1 MSFRILHTADWHLG
15 KVLYE
20 HELLEDQAAFL
31 DQLLDY
37 LFREKAEGR
46 AYDAVVVSG
55 DIYDTANPSS
65 AAMNLLDSFYVKFA
79 QNNKGTHLF
88 IIKGNHDS
96 LRVGLNKNFLK
107 MAGIHLSA
115 ESTSITEPVV
125 LEKDGEKLCV
135 YQLPFL
141 SQVNP
146 VEFEGDEKGR
156 IHSQGEMIAEACR
169 QIKEAHEKN
178 YGNELSLLSAHLT
191 TFGSIKSAYDD
202 NSVGTI
208 DEVDSALFE
217 PFDYTALGHIH
228 KLQKCGKTGRVWYS
242 GSPLPYY
249 FDSSNETFFLDLTL
263 EKGKEPVISKV
274 AVDLLHKVERLEGK
288 ISEYLSSDESF
299 INLHKDNYLEF
310 IYTDEV
316 LEPNAITKLKKIFP
330 LALSFRPKSSQ
341 SRRDETLEAIESRQ
355 STFNDPSLYF
365 DAFFKENFGD
375 SISDP
380 ELHQKAKEL
389 FITLAGEIDNP
400 ETDDFELTGED

>member
-1 MSFRILHTADWHLG
+1 LSFRILHTADWHLG

-20 HELLEDQAAFL
+20 HELLEDQALFL

-37 LFREKAEGR
+37 LAKEKASGNS
-46 AYDAVVVSG
+46 YDAVVVSG
-55 DIYDTANPSS
+55 DIYDTANPSA
-65 AAMNLLDSFYVKFA
+65 AAMNLLDSFYVRFA
-79 QNNKGTHLF
+79 QNNNGTHLF

-96 LRVGLNKNFLK
+96 LRVGLNKSFLE

-115 ESTSITEPVV
+115 ESSSIKEPVV
-125 LEKDGEKLCV
+125 LEKGDEKLCI

-156 IHSQGEMIAEACR
+156 IHSQSEMITEACR

-178 YGNELSLLSAHLT
+178 YKDQLSLLSAHLT

-217 PFDYTALGHIH
+217 SFDYTALGHIH
-228 KLQKCGKTGRVWYS
+228 KVQKCGNTGRIWYS

-249 FDSSNETFFLDLTL
+249 FDSSNDTFFLDVTL
-263 EKGKEPVISKV
+263 EKGKEPVINKRAV
-274 AVDLLHKVERLEGK
+274 ALPHKVERLEGR
-288 ISEYLSSDESF
+288 ISDYLRSDENF
-299 INLHKDNYLEF
+299 VKEHKDNYLEF

-316 LEPNAITKLKKIFP
+316 LEPNAIPKLKKLFP
-330 LALSFRPKSSQ
+330 LALSFHPKASEN
-341 SRRDETLEAIESRQ
+341 RRDETLEAIENRQ
-355 STFNDPSLYF
+355 STFQDPSLYF
-365 DAFFKENFGD
+365 DAFFSENFGD

-380 ELHQKAKEL
+380 DLHQKAKDL
-389 FITLAGEIDNP
+389 FITLAREIENP
-400 ETDDFELTGED
+400 ETDPLETKGEE